1 MNSNWKEY
9 LLGIAFLALI
19 FFGIFLS
26 DWKLKQP
33 CEVERIDYIRAI
45 EFEGSLEGEF
55 YVTYSVIKN
64 RPTYSYYKIT
74 KDGDYFLDNV
84 PTSIAVV
91 REDIVEVEQPYIA
104 TMKNSLCASPE
115 ELKTRNLRDNW
126 YIFHIPKG
134 GLINH

>member
-19 FFGIFLS
+19 FGIFLS
-26 DWKLKQP
+26 IKLKQP

-64 RPTYSYYKIT
+64 RP
-74 KDGDYFLDNV
+74 L
-84 PTSIAVV
+84 
-91 REDIVEVEQPYIA
+91 
-104 TMKNSLCASPE
+104 ML
-115 ELKTRNLRDNW
+115 L
-126 YIFHIPKG
+126 
-134 GLINH
+134 

>member
-9 LLGIAFLALI
+9 LLGIAFLALV
-19 FFGIFLS
+19 FFGVFFS

-33 CEVERIDYIRAI
+33 CEVERIDYLRAI
-45 EFEGSLEGEF
+45 EFESSLEGKF
-55 YVTYSVIKN
+55 YITYSVIKN

-74 KDGDYFLDNV
+74 KDGDYFLDKV
-84 PTSIAVV
+84 PTSIALV
-91 REDIVEVEQPYIA
+91 REDIVEGEQPYIA
-104 TMKNSLCASPE
+104 TMKNSFCALPE
-115 ELKTRNLRDNW
+115 GLKTRNLEDSW